1 MFLNCKTMKKQFF
14 LLVLFLMSG
23 LYSRADIVAINHFE
37 VKDNPFGNDQIA
49 IVATDSLKQ
58 TMENVNGRFTFTIN
72 GFEQE
77 LSFNKGV
84 AFYTPKINKSM
95 FLYVKH
101 VNDAGTH
108 GMLYYIYKHSDKL
121 TLLHI
126 SWILLLAVPLLL
138 ILFAYLFKRFIIIA
152 AIIFIIFIYFNHH
165 NGLSMG
171 TFFESILDG
180 LKNLF

>member
-1 MFLNCKTMKKQFF
+1 M
-14 LLVLFLMSG
+14 
-23 LYSRADIVAINHFE
+23 
-37 VKDNPFGNDQIA
+37 
-49 IVATDSLKQ
+49 ATDSLKQ
-58 TMENVNGRFTFTIN
+58 TMENVNGQFSFTIN

-84 AFYTPKINKSM
+84 AFYSPKIVRST

-126 SWILLLAVPLLL
+126 SWLLLLGIPLLL

-152 AIIFIIFIYFNHH
+152 AVVFIIFIYFSHH
-165 NGLSMG
+165 NGLSVG

>member
-1 MFLNCKTMKKQFF
+1 MFLSCKTMIKQSF
-14 LLVLFLMSG
+14 LLVLFLIIG
-23 LYSRADIVAINHFE
+23 LYSRADNIAINHFE

-58 TMENVNGRFTFTIN
+58 TMENVNGQFTFTIN

-84 AFYTPKINKSM
+84 AFYTPKILRSM

-101 VNDAGTH
+101 VNDTGAH

-121 TLLHI
+121 TMLHI
-126 SWILLLAVPLLL
+126 SWLLLLGIPLLL
-138 ILFAYLFKRFIIIA
+138 ILLAYLFKRFIIIA
-152 AIIFIIFIYFNHH
+152 AIIFVIFIYFNHH
-165 NGLSMG
+165 NGLSVG